1 MIDHLFQTN
10 LLKIVRF
17 NVRVHCSL
25 IDRNKTK
32 LVYQNYWLIVYKL
45 MIQLTNK
52 YLINKRL
59 KHWKFRI
66 MLQKIYLI

>member
-1 MIDHLFQTN
+1 MIDHLFQIN

-25 IDRNKTK
+25 IDWNKTK

-45 MIQLTNK
+45 MIQ
-52 YLINKRL
+52 
-59 KHWKFRI
+59 
-66 MLQKIYLI
+66 